1 MRFQTM
7 KLLKKQEVG
16 EDVYGNPEYTTIPY
30 KTASARFTSW
40 SAKDVEAQGREYT
53 RTHRKALTKCTLDD
67 LNAVSA
73 VEINE
78 ERYKITSII
87 GDNTTRWRLIHI
99 AKYGSVNNGY

>member
-16 EDVYGNPEYTTIPY
+16 EDVYGNPEHITIPY

-40 SAKDVEAQGREYT
+40 SAEDADTQGREYT
-53 RTHRKALTKCTLDD
+53 RTHRKVLTKCTLDD
-67 LNAVSA
+67 LNEASA
-73 VEINE
+73 IEINE
-78 ERYKITSII
+78 ERYKITNVI
-87 GDNTTRWRLIHI
+87 GDATTRWRLIHI

>member
-7 KLLKKQEVG
+7 TLLKRQEVG

-30 KTASARFTSW
+30 KTTSARFTSW
-40 SAKDVEAQGREYT
+40 TAEDADAQGREYT

-67 LNAVSA
+67 LNAASA

-78 ERYKITSII
+78 ELYKITSVI
-87 GDNTTRWRLIHI
+87 GDATTRWRLIHI
-99 AKYGSVNNGY
+99 AKYGSVSNEY

>member
-7 KLLKKQEVG
+7 ILLKKQEVG
-16 EDVYGNPEYTTIPY
+16 EDVYGNPEHITIPY

-40 SAKDVEAQGREYT
+40 SAEDAEAQGREYT
-53 RTHRKALTKCTLDD
+53 RTHRKMLTKCPLDD
-67 LNAVSA
+67 LNAASA

-87 GDNTTRWRLIHI
+87 GDATTRWRLIHI
-99 AKYGSVNNGY
+99 AKHGSVSNGH